1 MALAFTLRWELWEG
15 PSGFVLRT
23 DSRVARA
30 GTGKAERRLV
40 QGAMGEDFPMILS
53 EAPPTPP

>member
-40 QGAMGEDFPMILS
+40 QGAMGEDFP
-53 EAPPTPP
+53 